1 MGFFS
6 ESLAQQLGNFLGKFL
21 EYDSSDLG
29 RGNRNFMRIRVQLDV
44 YHTLKRKKH
53 IMFAGNCSYVKFK
66 YDKMT
71 FFCFYCGRLGHND
84 SFYEAKMALGV
95 EVLVMGWDLSLRAQL
110 NKALAMKNIWLRKDG
125 EEDSGEVLIE
135 NASQN
140 TSHGE

>member
-1 MGFFS
+1 
-6 ESLAQQLGNFLGKFL
+6 
-21 EYDSSDLG
+21 
-29 RGNRNFMRIRVQLDV
+29 
-44 YHTLKRKKH
+44 
-53 IMFAGNCSYVKFK
+53 MFAGNCSYVKFK